1 MNTDYELI
9 HRLVLEELAE
19 VISDEDLAYLKATMR
34 EDPEAFNI
42 WFETRNLLN
51 EPDVK
56 EFLERDRPVEKIFQ
70 ATLKDKDKYKRRPGS
85 WPFYLLGIAAVM
97 IAGLCIFH
105 FFYPTSS
112 RFPVTP
118 TIAASKGIML
128 ELPSSGAI
136 DLSRQNGT
144 VQFNNITI
152 DHRGNAMTYT
162 AMNTPAG
169 IATLTVP
176 QGKDFKVTLSD
187 GSVIWLNSTTRL
199 QFPLSFTGDT
209 REILIHG
216 EAYIEVAKDTK
227 PFFVKLP
234 GTTLQVLGTSFNIN
248 TYDSNKVQ
256 ISLVTGS
263 LKVQDKTNE
272 LLLHPGQQATHTA
285 SGMHV
290 TLFDTTDVLSWRH
303 GSQIFNNT
311 SLAEVAT
318 MIPRYYGKQVV
329 MDNPAKGTARF
340 TGVLYKNQPVEH
352 SLNIL
357 KSTNNFDYYIQDN
370 IIHIK

>member
-70 ATLKDKDKYKRRPGS
+70 ATLKDKNKKRPGS
-85 WPFYLLGIAAVM
+85 WPFYLLGIAAVI

-105 FFYPTSS
+105 FYYPTSS
-112 RFPVTP
+112 RFPV
-118 TIAASKGIML
+118 ISKTADSRGIIL

-136 DLSRQNGT
+136 DLSQKDGT
-144 VQFNNITI
+144 VQLNNITI
-152 DHRGNAMTYT
+152 NSTGNAMTY
-162 AMNTPAG
+162 AIADKPAG

-187 GSVIWLNSTTRL
+187 GSIIWLNSTTRL
-199 QFPLSFTGDT
+199 QFPLSFTGNT
-209 REILIHG
+209 REILING

-234 GTTLQVLGTSFNIN
+234 GTVLQVLGTSFNIN
-248 TYDSNKVQ
+248 SYDSNKVQ
-256 ISLVTGS
+256 VSLVTGS
-263 LKVQDKTNE
+263 LKIQDKI
-272 LLLHPGQQATHTA
+272 LHPGQQAIHSA
-285 SGMHV
+285 NGVQV
-290 TLFDTTDVLSWRH
+290 TSFDTADVLSWRQ
-303 GSQIFNNT
+303 GSHIFNNT
-311 SLAEVAT
+311 ALSEVAT

-329 MDNPAKGTARF
+329 MDNPAMRNARF
-340 TGVLYKNQPVEH
+340 TGVLYKNQPIEH

>member
-70 ATLKDKDKYKRRPGS
+70 ATLKDKHKKRPGS
-85 WPFYLLGIAAVM
+85 WPFYLLGIAAV
-97 IAGLCIFH
+97 IAGLCVFH
-105 FFYPTSS
+105 FYYPTSS
-112 RFPVTP
+112 RFPV
-118 TIAASKGIML
+118 ISKAPDTRGIML

-136 DLSRQNGT
+136 DLSQQNGT
-144 VQFNNITI
+144 VQLHNITI
-152 DHRGNAMTYT
+152 NHKGNAMTY
-162 AMNTPAG
+162 AAANTPAG
-169 IATLTVP
+169 LATLTVP

-187 GSVIWLNSTTRL
+187 GSIIWLNSTTRL

-209 REILIHG
+209 REILLNG

-234 GTTLQVLGTSFNIN
+234 GTLLQVLGTSFNIN
-248 TYDSNKVQ
+248 SYDSNKVQ
-256 ISLVTGS
+256 VSLVTGA
-263 LKVQDKTNE
+263 LKVQDKTNA
-272 LLLHPGQQATHTA
+272 LVLHPGQQATHSAT
-285 SGMHV
+285 GINV
-290 TLFDTTDVLSWRH
+290 TLFDSTDVLSWRQ
-303 GSQIFNNT
+303 GSHIFNNT
-311 SLAEVAT
+311 SLSEVAT
-318 MIPRYYGKQVV
+318 IIPRYYGKQVV
-329 MDNPAKGTARF
+329 IDNPAKGNTRF

-352 SLNIL
+352 SLDIL